1 MAIPKETLWPLEP
14 HTLGKH
20 RVLKSYLDA
29 WLPIMGKRNR
39 RILFID
45 GFAGPGKYKGGEDGS
60 PLIALKALKNHA
72 ARSAITA
79 EVVFIFVE
87 KDPARAESGRVGANR
102 ASEAAV
108 ELPGPCRGLRV

>member
-14 HTLGKH
+14 HTRGKH

-45 GFAGPGKYKGGEDGS
+45 GFASSKT
-60 PLIALKALKNHA
+60 LRTHVA
-72 ARSAITA
+72 ASAW
-79 EVVFIFVE
+79 
-87 KDPARAESGRVGANR
+87 K
-102 ASEAAV
+102 
-108 ELPGPCRGLRV
+108 